1 MDRAKAKKAFHGNLT
16 STKSWNGGREE
27 AERPRGAAAA
37 AALDAIEDEEAQFT
51 V

>member
-1 MDRAKAKKAFHGNLT
+1 MDRAKENKAFHGNLT

-27 AERPRGAAAA
+27 VERPRGAAAA
-37 AALDAIEDEEAQFT
+37 AAHDAMEEEAQFT